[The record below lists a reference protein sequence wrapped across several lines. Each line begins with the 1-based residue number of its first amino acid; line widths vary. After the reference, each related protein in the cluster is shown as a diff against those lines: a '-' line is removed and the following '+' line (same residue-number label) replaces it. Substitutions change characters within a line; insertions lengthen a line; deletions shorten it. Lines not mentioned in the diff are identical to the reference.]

1 MQKLTTLL
9 SLLDTLH
16 FFLKK
21 APPQKLV
28 VTNDN
33 PTLTTRKEEEEED
46 ELRLGRGKGVFPRR
60 AARAVLALERGDECT
75 AAADDDGKKSTKVF
89 DDVFVPGEKI

>member
-1 MQKLTTLL
+1 MLL
-9 SLLDTLH
+9 SLLDTS
-16 FFLKK
+16 FFEKST
-21 APPQKLV
+21 PQKRRTYF